1 MEKTS
6 LAKYIVGLALFI
18 ITGILAAATIYFD
31 AFMPLFEGLQ
41 TWTYDDYA
49 LVAVIT
55 LIFGPWF
62 VLFLSP
68 AFVIIW
74 DYIGDKYGKKQH
86 LLNAGWLILCCA
98 FAYFAGNFPNVLIK
112 IGQLPEM
119 SEFSLQCYHF
129 VIVSAT
135 LFVLCWLCRMVDY
148 YKHLLE
154 YLKTPMR
161 KPRGENIVD
170 TN

>member
-18 ITGILAAATIYFD
+18 ITGILAAVTIYFD
-31 AFMPLFEGLQ
+31 VFTPFFRGLQ
-41 TWTYDDYA
+41 TSDDYVA
-49 LVAVIT
+49 MAVIA

-68 AFVIIW
+68 MFVTIW
-74 DYIGDKYGKKQH
+74 DYIGEEYGKKQH
-86 LLNAGWLILCCA
+86 LLNACWLVLCCA

-112 IGQLPEM
+112 IGQLPAV
-119 SEFSLQCYHF
+119 SELSIQLYRLVIIF
-129 VIVSAT
+129 VT
-135 LFVLCWLCRMVDY
+135 LFLLCWLCHLVDY

-154 YLKTPMR
+154 CLKTPMR
-161 KPRGENIVD
+161 KPRGENIVSA
-170 TN
+170 N

>member
-6 LAKYIVGLALFI
+6 LARYIVGLILFI
-18 ITGILAAATIYFD
+18 ITGVLAALSIYFD
-31 AFMPLFEGLQ
+31 AFMPLFRGLQ
-41 TWTYDDYA
+41 TSDDYVA
-49 LVAVIT
+49 IAVIA

-68 AFVIIW
+68 MFVTIW
-74 DYIGDKYGKKQH
+74 DYIGEKYGKKQH
-86 LLNAGWLILCCA
+86 LLNAVWLILCCA
-98 FAYFAGNFPNVLIK
+98 FTYFAGNFPDVLIK
-112 IGQLPEM
+112 IGQLPAI
-119 SEFSLQCYHF
+119 SEFSLQLYHLVIFF
-129 VIVSAT
+129 VT
-135 LFVLCWLCRMVDY
+135 LFLLCWLCHLVDY

>member
-6 LAKYIVGLALFI
+6 LTKYIVGLALFI
-18 ITGILAAATIYFD
+18 ITGILAAATISFD
-31 AFMPLFEGLQ
+31 AFMPLFEGLK

-68 AFVIIW
+68 MFVTIW
-74 DYIGDKYGKKQH
+74 DYIGEEYGKKQH
-86 LLNAGWLILCCA
+86 LLNACWLILCCA

-112 IGQLPEM
+112 IGKLPAI
-119 SEFSLQCYHF
+119 SELSLQLYRL
-129 VIVSAT
+129 VIILIT
-135 LFVLCWLCRMVDY
+135 WFLLCWLCHLIDY

-154 YLKTPMR
+154 YLETPMR